1 LKPGDQLGSFEI
13 LGMIGRGGM
22 GEVYRARDPRLK
34 REVAIKTLPPAFA
47 ADRDRVARFEREARA
62 ASALNHPNIVSVYDI
77 GHQGGVS
84 FIVSELVEGETL
96 ARVLQGGPLPPR
108 KMIEVSTQIAEGLA
122 AAHAAGV
129 VHRDLKPGNIML
141 TRDGRV
147 KILDFGLARQDRVP
161 GADSTTMK
169 VSHPGVILGTPGY
182 MAPEQVRGEA
192 TDARSDLFSLGV
204 ILYEMASGKRAF
216 SGGSSIEVMNSV
228 LKDEPPELP
237 PASPP
242 ALDRIVRRCIE
253 KQPTRRFQSAADLG
267 FALGSVLA
275 SPAVVALARRRASWR
290 VWTAAAASAVLALAA
305 ALYWARAHPAQS
317 PKAPAS
323 MLWRLTNDAGLTKDG
338 AISPDGKLAAYASD
352 RASAGNLD
360 IWVQQTDG
368 GEPVRLTSDPA
379 DDFDPVFSADGS
391 RVAFR
396 SEREG
401 GGIYEV
407 PVIGGEAHLL
417 VPRGRR
423 PRFSP
428 DGQFLMYYSTDLTN
442 SGVGTKLFVLALG
455 GERPN
460 PIAPQCSIN
469 PNTAWSPDSRRV
481 LFAADCPG
489 HDDETVIWTA
499 SPDGKD
505 LRKTSLH
512 NSFNRYDLDTA
523 SLMVSLD
530 QWVPHP
536 DRLLLPRL
544 PATWPISGPCRFSRT
559 EWPPTAPSR
568 ESPTAQVPR
577 SVFPRLKT
585 AVSCSPVLPGILAY
599 GDSPST
605 ATERPWAN
613 RANSPRACRTGC
625 GDYRE
630 TVAFLPMLPGCRIRC
645 ST

>member
-1 LKPGDQLGSFEI
+1 
-13 LGMIGRGGM
+13 
-22 GEVYRARDPRLK
+22 
-34 REVAIKTLPPAFA
+34 
-47 ADRDRVARFEREARA
+47 
-62 ASALNHPNIVSVYDI
+62 
-77 GHQGGVS
+77 
-84 FIVSELVEGETL
+84 
-96 ARVLQGGPLPPR
+96 
-108 KMIEVSTQIAEGLA
+108 
-122 AAHAAGV
+122 
-129 VHRDLKPGNIML
+129 
-141 TRDGRV
+141 
-147 KILDFGLARQDRVP
+147 
-161 GADSTTMK
+161 
-169 VSHPGVILGTPGY
+169 
-182 MAPEQVRGEA
+182 
-192 TDARSDLFSLGV
+192 LGV

-228 LKDEPPELP
+228 LKDDPPELP
-237 PASPP
+237 PASPR

-253 KQPTRRFQSAADLG
+253 KEPARRFHSAADLG
-267 FALGSVLA
+267 FALGGVLA
-275 SPAVVALARRRASWR
+275 SPAVAAPPRKRSSWPVLA
-290 VWTAAAASAVLALAA
+290 TAAASAVLALVAV
-305 ALYWARAHPAQS
+305 LYWARAHPAGS
-317 PKAPAS
+317 PKGGAPV
-323 MLWRLTNDAGLTKDG
+323 LRRLTNDAGLTKDG

-401 GGIYEV
+401 GGIYEA

-417 VPRGRR
+417 VPRGRH

-428 DGQFLMYYSTDLTN
+428 DGQFLMYSTDFTN
-442 SGVGTKLFVLALG
+442 SGFGTKLFVLALG

-481 LFAADCPG
+481 LFAGDCPG

-499 SPDGKD
+499 SPDGQD

-512 NSFNRYDLDTA
+512 NSFNRYDLDAA

-544 PATWPISGPCRFSRT
+544 AGDVAYIGSLPIFADGMAANGPFERITYGVGSEERVSASQNGRLVLTSASRD
-559 EWPPTAPSR
+559 SR
-568 ESPTAQVPR
+568 VWGLSIDGNGKA
-577 SVFPRLKT
+577 
-585 AVSCSPVLPGILAY
+585 
-599 GDSPST
+599 
-605 ATERPWAN
+605 
-613 RANSPRACRTGC
+613 
-625 GDYRE
+625 
-630 TVAFLPMLPGCRIRC
+630 
-645 ST
+645 